1 MSITYS
7 YDHEE
12 NWGTICAAV
21 LAAGSTG
28 VPTANIQTSQS
39 MTISRSPRI
48 EIEVEADERA
58 SDALAKVGGTGEW
71 FYWHRAAQ
79 VVVRCV
85 TNRTAETAQNH
96 GNIRARV
103 RYLMSREAQ
112 TFVSPVV
119 TIYQVLDLQELGSS
133 VFVRDPDGDREDVT
147 EFRHRIE
154 YGVIPSTV
162 PTI

>member
-1 MSITYS
+1 MSIAHS
-7 YDHEE
+7 YNHEE

-28 VPTANIQTSQS
+28 VPTANIQTAQS

-58 SDALAKVGGTGEW
+58 SDAMAKVGGTGEW
-71 FYWHRAAQ
+71 FCWHRAAQ

-85 TNRTAETAQNH
+85 TNRTAEIAQDH
-96 GNIRARV
+96 GSIRARV

-112 TFVSPVV
+112 AFVTPVV
-119 TIYQVLDLQELGSS
+119 TIYQVLDIQEQGSS

-154 YGVIPSTV
+154 YGIIPSTV